1 MSSKLPRCPN
11 GTRRNKTTKICEP
24 KDSKKNVKKRDNK
37 KIKRSKKTKKREKR
51 SRNIE
56 SKKEKTKKR
65 EKRSRNIEP
74 KKEKTKPEK
83 EKTQPKKEKTK
94 KPKKE
99 CPEGK
104 VLNSKTNRCNKIKPN
119 KMKDDNVVTSLFTP
133 TYKDDIIDV
142 MRNYAKQS
150 TTKVFPYV
158 CNNDIQKLMLIQ
170 LMETNKNGCAYD
182 INKYGILKATNSRL
196 HFFLRG
202 KKLEREKFIAYIR
215 KQYLNCAT
223 KRRML
228 VVPFNVDDDRHA
240 NIIIFN
246 PFRNEVERFEP
257 HGSETHIH
265 GFNNTK
271 INKDLDTFVKKLEIG
286 LKFIPSHKTCPIG
299 YKAYQQFDTAE
310 RKKSNAYSVPII
322 DPGGYCCAWSFFYA
336 DLRLKY
342 PRLSGAEIL
351 QKSMSI
357 MGDEPKKFR
366 AFIHGQ
372 IKYLHEKMKNL
383 HGDHRFARYVNWY
396 NLDDGISNRKVSEK
410 ELKMFG
416 AMEQKWS
423 QYVDTEI
430 KKYF

>member
-1 MSSKLPRCPN
+1 MSTKLPRCPN
-11 GTRRNKTTKICEP
+11 GTRRNKITKKCEP
-24 KDSKKNVKKRDNK
+24 KDSKKTVKKKDNK
-37 KIKRSKKTKKREKR
+37 KIKRSR
-51 SRNIE
+51 
-56 SKKEKTKKR
+56 KTKKR

-74 KKEKTKPEK
+74 EKEKTKPEK
-83 EKTQPKKEKTK
+83 EKTQPKKEKGK

-104 VLNSKTNRCNKIKPN
+104 ILNPKTNRCNKIKPN
-119 KMKDDNVVTSLFTP
+119 KRKDNTLVKSLFTP

-142 MRNYAKQS
+142 MRDYAKQS

-158 CNNDIQKLMLIQ
+158 CNNDIQKIMLIQ
-170 LMETNKNGCAYD
+170 LMEKNKNGCAYD

-202 KKLEREKFIAYIR
+202 KKLQREKFIEYIK
-215 KQYLNCAT
+215 KQYLNCAKT
-223 KRRML
+223 RRML

-271 INKDLDTFVKKLEIG
+271 INRDLDTFVKKLEIG

-310 RKKSNAYSVPII
+310 RKKSNTYSVPII

-357 MGDEPKKFR
+357 MGDDPKTFR

-383 HGDHRFARYVNWY
+383 HGDHRFAKYVNWY
-396 NLDDGISNRKVSEK
+396 HLGDGISNRNISAK

-416 AMEQKWS
+416 AMELKWR
-423 QYVDTEI
+423 QHIDTEI

>member
-11 GTRRNKTTKICEP
+11 GTRRNKITKKCEP
-24 KDSKKNVKKRDNK
+24 KDSKKTVKKKDDQ
-37 KIKRSKKTKKREKR
+37 KIKRRRTR
-51 SRNIE
+51 
-56 SKKEKTKKR
+56 KKEKKSK
-65 EKRSRNIEP
+65 SIE
-74 KKEKTKPEK
+74 PEK
-83 EKTQPKKEKTK
+83 EKQQSKKEKTK

-104 VLNSKTNRCNKIKPN
+104 VLNPKTNRCNKIKPN
-119 KMKDDNVVTSLFTP
+119 KVKDDTVVKSLFTP

-202 KKLEREKFIAYIR
+202 KKLEREKFIEYIR
-215 KQYLNCAT
+215 KRYLNCAK

-257 HGSETHIH
+257 HGSDTMIH

-271 INKDLDTFVKKLEIG
+271 INKDLDTFINKLKLD

-299 YKAYQQFDTAE
+299 YKAYQQFDTAK
-310 RKKSNAYSVPII
+310 RKKSNAYSIPII

-357 MGDEPKKFR
+357 MGNDPKKFR
-366 AFIHGQ
+366 SFIHGQ
-372 IKYLHEKMKNL
+372 IKYLHEKMKDF
-383 HGDHRFARYVNWY
+383 HGDHRFANYVNWY
-396 NLDDGISNRKVSEK
+396 NLGDGISNRKVSVT
-410 ELKMFG
+410 ELRMFRT
-416 AMEQKWS
+416 MEQKWR
-423 QYVDTEI
+423 QHVDAEI